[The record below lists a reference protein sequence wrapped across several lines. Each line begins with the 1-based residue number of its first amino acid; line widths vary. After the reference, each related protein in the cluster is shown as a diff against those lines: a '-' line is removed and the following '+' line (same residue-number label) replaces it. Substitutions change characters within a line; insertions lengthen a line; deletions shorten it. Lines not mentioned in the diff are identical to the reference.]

1 MKFLSVGSDAKH
13 VEDFNHFVKKGDC
26 VCFVIFHS
34 PDCHFCVTTLPEWKE
49 ISSELGDRFKH
60 MDNVMVAD
68 IDVAALGKTAFNNS
82 VKGLPTML
90 CITENGK
97 KVEQIE
103 EARLKN
109 DSRKVDGFVEWIELK
124 TPSVYYSNEKLNKKM
139 VEGRK
144 RSISRTKNRGRSRS
158 KTRHRAYRGGK
169 KSRKRAARK

>member
-1 MKFLSVGSDAKH
+1 MKFLSVGSDAKR
-13 VEDFNHFVKKGDC
+13 VDEFNDFVKKDGV

-49 ISSELGDRFKH
+49 VSAELGDRFKH
-60 MDNVMVAD
+60 MEHVMVAD
-68 IDVAALGKTAFNNS
+68 IDVAAVGKTKFNHL

-90 CITENGK
+90 CITEKGEK
-97 KVEQIE
+97 SEQIE
-103 EARLKN
+103 EAHLKN

-124 TPSVYYSNEKLNKKM
+124 IPSVYYSNEKHNKKM

-144 RSISRTKNRGRSRS
+144 RSKTRSKSRSRT
-158 KTRHRAYRGGK
+158 RAHRGGK

>member
-1 MKFLSVGSDAKH
+1 MKFLSVGSDAKR
-13 VEDFNHFVKKGDC
+13 VDEFNHFVKKDGV

-49 ISSELGDRFKH
+49 IASELGDRFKH
-60 MDNVMVAD
+60 MEHVMVAD
-68 IDVAALGKTAFNNS
+68 VDVTALKKTEFNHLVN
-82 VKGLPTML
+82 GLPTML
-90 CITENGK
+90 CITEKGK
-97 KVEQIE
+97 KVEPIE

-124 TPSVYYSNEKLNKKM
+124 IPSVYYSNEKHNKKM

-144 RSISRTKNRGRSRS
+144 RSKTRSKS
-158 KTRHRAYRGGK
+158 KTRSRAHRGGK